1 MEPLADGDQQCPACL
16 TRKSASPNLRFKINN
31 KCYHRICESCID
43 RVYASG
49 GQHTCPYPH
58 CKNSF
63 WKNAWRT
70 QTFEDLNVEKE
81 INIRRDIYSTLN
93 KDEEDFINKRAYDDF
108 LELREMFVMNL
119 LLGTEAQA
127 TRRKLNEYKEANG
140 LVRHKDEGSAGSKNK
155 TKRTWTTTVD
165 DDYPDRSGLI
175 EGLKRIVVA
184 EVLPPYDPLEGMP
197 IHKEYFTIT
206 DDGMDM
212 DTGYEQYKRDDMLA
226 VEGYDFREALEE
238 SLTRAFA
245 GLGVFLQVE
254 KSKTPAHQATAAAT
268 AVGLDDPF

>member
-1 MEPLADGDQQCPACL
+1 METLAEGDEQCPACL
-16 TRKSASPNLRFKINN
+16 TKKSASPNLRFKINT

-70 QTFEDLNVEKE
+70 QTFEDLKVEKE
-81 INIRRDIYSTLN
+81 INIRRDIYATLKN
-93 KDEEDFINKRAYDDF
+93 EEEDFVSKLAYDDF
-108 LELREMFVMNL
+108 LEMREMFIMNL
-119 LLGTEAQA
+119 LLGTDAPA

-140 LVRHKDEGSAGSKNK
+140 LTRHKDDGGASAKAK
-155 TKRTWTTTVD
+155 AKPAKKVD

-175 EGLKRIVVA
+175 EGLKRIVA
-184 EVLPPYDPLEGMP
+184 PEVLPPYDPLEDLSVT
-197 IHKEYFTIT
+197 KDYFILR
-206 DDGMDM
+206 DSM
-212 DTGYEQYKRDDMLA
+212 DTGYEQFKKDEILA
-226 VEGYDFREALEE
+226 IGGYDFQEAFEE

-245 GLGVFLQVE
+245 GLGVFIQDE
-254 KSKTPAHQATAAAT
+254 KATDGSHLVPVSEKAESN
-268 AVGLDDPF
+268 DIF